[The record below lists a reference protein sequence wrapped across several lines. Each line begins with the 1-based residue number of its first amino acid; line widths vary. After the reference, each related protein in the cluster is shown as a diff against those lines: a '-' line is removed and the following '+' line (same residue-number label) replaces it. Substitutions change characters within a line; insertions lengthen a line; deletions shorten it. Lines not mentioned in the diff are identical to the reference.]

1 MTYNINTI
9 PTLTHLTG
17 DVLLTSFCPQG
28 FVGIGVSIGTDV
40 FVQNF
45 VSKTCSPIVDDVEK
59 LVDIQDDFIHYQLL
73 RFCQTNRLQ

>member
-28 FVGIGVSIGTDV
+28 FVGIV